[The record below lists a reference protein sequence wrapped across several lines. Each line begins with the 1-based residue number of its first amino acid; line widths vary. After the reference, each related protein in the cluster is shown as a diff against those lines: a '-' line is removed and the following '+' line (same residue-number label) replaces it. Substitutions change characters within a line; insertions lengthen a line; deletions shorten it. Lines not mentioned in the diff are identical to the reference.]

1 MDRLLQLV
9 KEVKA
14 IDEYQITQKV
24 ITSKELFFIKDKLQM
39 NRGKDVTHTTVVV
52 FKNFEEDGKKYKGL
66 ASTQIKASDTDEE
79 ITSKLKKA
87 IFSAQFVKNDYYEL
101 VTPQGDSDSTFE
113 EKTTD
118 LTVKITKLI
127 KDLYQEGNQF
137 GAFLN
142 STEFF
147 INKETSRIVN
157 SNGVDV
163 KTSSTP
169 FEVEIITEASNDLDS
184 VELFDVLHFTDYNEE
199 WLKETVKESLHQTK
213 LRLEAVPM
221 PKVEDIPV
229 ILSGESVV
237 QFLNYYSFHVD
248 GASKYN
254 HYHENKIGDHLQGED
269 IIGDKVTMVKT
280 PMLSNSTYSSKYDAD
295 GVLLEET
302 EVISEGVLKAILAS
316 NRYAYYLGIKPTGM
330 IGNTIYSGG
339 SKSVKE
345 LKQGPYLELLKF
357 SAFQM
362 DRFTGNFGGEFRLG
376 IYYDGE
382 KEIPV
387 TLGSISGNIKVSQ
400 KEMYLSKET
409 TQMNRFIAPKII
421 KLKDVVI
428 AGE

>member
-1 MDRLLQLV
+1 
-9 KEVKA
+9 
-14 IDEYQITQKV
+14 
-24 ITSKELFFIKDKLQM
+24 
-39 NRGKDVTHTTVVV
+39 
-52 FKNFEEDGKKYKGL
+52 
-66 ASTQIKASDTDEE
+66 
-79 ITSKLKKA
+79 
-87 IFSAQFVKNDYYEL
+87 
-101 VTPQGDSDSTFE
+101 
-113 EKTTD
+113 
-118 LTVKITKLI
+118 
-127 KDLYQEGNQF
+127 
-137 GAFLN
+137 
-142 STEFF
+142 
-147 INKETSRIVN
+147 
-157 SNGVDV
+157 
-163 KTSSTP
+163 
-169 FEVEIITEASNDLDS
+169 
-184 VELFDVLHFTDYNEE
+184 
-199 WLKETVKESLHQTK
+199 
-213 LRLEAVPM
+213 
-221 PKVEDIPV
+221 
-229 ILSGESVV
+229 
-237 QFLNYYSFHVD
+237 
-248 GASKYN
+248 
-254 HYHENKIGDHLQGED
+254 
-269 IIGDKVTMVKT
+269 MVKT

-387 TLGSISGNIKVSQ
+387 ALGSISGNIKVSQ